1 MKIELSTQEAVN
13 ILLEDEF
20 ANWSHNAALAL
31 IEYYESLEE
40 DLGESIDLDRVAIR
54 CEWSEYESVAE
65 AVEDYDED
73 FSLFPNPDEAAL
85 AYFGERTNVIS
96 FDGGLLI
103 QQL

>member
-1 MKIELSTQEAVN
+1 MKIELSTYEAAN

-54 CEWSEYESVAE
+54 SDWSEYKN
-65 AVEDYDED
+65 AVEAAKDYSELKDSEQ
-73 FSLFPNPDEAAL
+73 AAL
-85 AYFGERTNVIS
+85 EYFRDRTNVIC

-103 QQL
+103 QQF